1 MNQVFIG
8 IILILGLG
16 GYYLYSENI
25 TLKENNAK
33 LITAVEEQ
41 KAAIA
46 VMKADFER
54 TSLANSNLQASL
66 NAAES
71 EKSRYLG
78 ILSRHNF
85 EKLATV
91 KPGLMENRFN
101 NGTKELFKGIEDETT
116 RDSTS
121 KSADNSN

>member
-91 KPGLMENRFN
+91 RPGLMENRFN

>member
-1 MNQVFIG
+1 MNQLFIG
-8 IILILGLG
+8 IIVVLGLG
-16 GYYLYSENI
+16 GYFLYSENV

-33 LITAVEEQ
+33 LVYAVEEQ
-41 KAAIA
+41 KATIA
-46 VMKADFER
+46 VMKTDFER
-54 TSLANSNLQASL
+54 TSQANNNLTASL

-91 KPGLMENRFN
+91 KPGLMETRFN
-101 NGTKELFKGIEDETT
+101 KGTQELFKGIEDETT

-121 KSADNSN
+121 KSADSNN

>member
-1 MNQVFIG
+1 M
-8 IILILGLG
+8 
-16 GYYLYSENI
+16 
-25 TLKENNAK
+25 KENNAK
-33 LITAVEEQ
+33 LVYAVEEQ

-54 TSLANSNLQASL
+54 TSIANGNLQASL

-101 NGTKELFKGIEDETT
+101 KGTQDLFKGIEDETT

-121 KSADNSN
+121 KSTDSSN

>member
-16 GYYLYSENI
+16 GYYFYSDNI
-25 TLKENNAK
+25 VLKENNAK
-33 LITAVEEQ
+33 LTMAVSELEQ
-41 KAAIA
+41 TIL
-46 VMKADFER
+46 VIKADFER
-54 TSLANSNLQASL
+54 TSIANGNLQASL

-91 KPGLMENRFN
+91 RPGLMENRFN

>member
-1 MNQVFIG
+1 MNQLFIG
-8 IILILGLG
+8 IIVVLGLG
-16 GYYLYSENI
+16 GYFLYNENV

-33 LITAVEEQ
+33 LVYAVEEQ

-46 VMKADFER
+46 VMKTDFER
-54 TSLANSNLQASL
+54 TSKANSNLQASL

-91 KPGLMENRFN
+91 KPGLMELRFN
-101 NGTKELFKGIEDETT
+101 KGTQELFKGIEDETKQS
-116 RDSTS
+116 DS
-121 KSADNSN
+121 N

>member
-1 MNQVFIG
+1 MNQIFIG

-16 GYYLYSENI
+16 SYYLYTENV

-33 LITAVEEQ
+33 LVYAVEEQ

-54 TSLANSNLQASL
+54 TSIANGNLQASL

-101 NGTKELFKGIEDETT
+101 KGTQDLFKGIEDETT

-121 KSADNSN
+121 KSTDSSN

>member
-1 MNQVFIG
+1 MNQIFIG
-8 IILILGLG
+8 IILILGMST
-16 GYYLYSENI
+16 YYFYSDNI
-25 TLKENNAK
+25 VLKENNAK
-33 LITAVEEQ
+33 LTMAVSELEQ
-41 KAAIA
+41 TIL
-46 VMKADFER
+46 VIKADFER
-54 TSLANSNLQASL
+54 TSIANGNLQASL

-91 KPGLMENRFN
+91 RPGLMENRFN

>member
-1 MNQVFIG
+1 MNQIFIG
-8 IILILGLG
+8 IILILGMST
-16 GYYLYSENI
+16 YYFYSDNI
-25 TLKENNAK
+25 VLKENNAK
-33 LITAVEEQ
+33 LTMAVSELEQ
-41 KAAIA
+41 TIL
-46 VMKADFER
+46 VIKADFER
-54 TSLANSNLQASL
+54 TSIANGNLQASL

-101 NGTKELFKGIEDETT
+101 KGTQDLFKGIEDETT

-121 KSADNSN
+121 KSTDSSN